1 MARSSLPDGPRL
13 SWLQGWYFLH
23 RSRDYSAWLRRRY
36 RDIVT
41 LRLPP
46 FTAVVVLTPEGARQ
60 VLTADPDGY
69 DAFFKSGFAA
79 LAGSGSIWVLDGQR
93 HRRERQL
100 LLPAFH
106 ARRIRFHGQAIKDV
120 ALSHTDAWRAGE
132 DMRAYDAMLDISR
145 DVILRIVFGV
155 EDGEVLDEGRRL
167 LSILL
172 HAVRPSICFIPLCQ
186 SSWFPPW
193 TRFQRAKQ
201 EFSMFIARRK
211 AERSGSGTEAQ
222 DLLGLLLAAR
232 FDDGTAL
239 SDDEIRDE
247 LLTVLLSGHE
257 TTAVAL
263 SWAVYELGRH
273 PAVLARLREELDALG
288 PNPEPDLIVK
298 QPYLGAVCD
307 ETLRLRP
314 VLTEV
319 GRVTRA
325 SVPLLGHAVPAGVGV
340 AVSISAI
347 HQDPSTYPQPDQFRP
362 ERFIERTYS
371 PFEFLPFGGGHRRC
385 PGAHLSDCEMRIALA
400 VIVTRWD
407 FEIVG
412 EEKEIRHNI
421 GTGPKHGVRMW
432 VTGRRRIAAPSRAVF
447 ALAE

>member
-1 MARSSLPDGPRL
+1 MASTSLPDGPPL
-13 SWLQGWYFLH
+13 KWLQSWLFMY

-36 RDIVT
+36 GDLVT
-41 LRLPP
+41 LRLPNT
-46 FTAVVVLTPEGARQ
+46 TAVVALTPEGARQ

-69 DAFFKSGFAA
+69 DAFFKNGFAA
-79 LAGSGSIWVLDGQR
+79 LAGPGSIWVLEGQR
-93 HRRERQL
+93 HRHERQL
-100 LLPAFH
+100 LLPAFL
-106 ARRIRFHGQAIKDV
+106 ARRIRLHGQAIKDV
-120 ALSHTDAWRAGE
+120 ALLHTDAWQAGQ

-145 DVILRIVFGV
+145 DVILRIGFGV
-155 EDGEVLDEGRRL
+155 ERGEVLDEGRRI
-167 LSILL
+167 LSSLL
-172 HAVRPSICFIPLCQ
+172 HAVRPSIVFLPICQ

-193 TRFQRAKQ
+193 TRYQRAKR

-211 AERSGSGTEAQ
+211 AARSGRETEAQ

-263 SWAVYELGRH
+263 SWALYELGRH
-273 PAVLARLREELDALG
+273 PAVLARLRDELDGLG
-288 PNPEPDLIVK
+288 PSPEPDLVMK

-307 ETLRLRP
+307 ETLRRRP
-314 VLTEV
+314 ILTEV

-325 SVPLLGHAVPAGVGV
+325 SAALLGHPVPAGVGV

-347 HQDPSTYPQPDQFRP
+347 HQDASVYPQPDQFRP
-362 ERFIERTYS
+362 ERFIERTFS

-400 VIVTRWD
+400 MIVTRWD
-407 FEIVG
+407 FAILG

-421 GTGPKHGVRMW
+421 GTGPKHGVRMR
-432 VTGRRRIAAPSRAVF
+432 VTRRRQIGQ
-447 ALAE
+447 